1 MVKKDT
7 KSTKTRQTSGARPQK
22 AKRGKKDVKLSIQ
35 QDSQLRKLFDRDG
48 ITPWAASLEVKC
60 GYEYAVK
67 KFKEFGQTLTDA
79 EDENWIERQDK
90 VRKRALEGIALRLKE
105 SNKQIEDITKRR
117 DKMIDVQESI
127 LPKLIDTVQET
138 EMGELVEQ
146 IIGRMDFKVC
156 MGIYKKLGDNVNMY
170 KNYAYLVEQI
180 QKQLQSERTFE
191 AELQQQYDGLEIM
204 PPPSAV
210 LEAEIEKS
218 IAQKNEMF
226 EVRTPEGK

>member
-1 MVKKDT
+1 VKK
-7 KSTKTRQTSGARPQK
+7 KEVKPKKRSRPQK
-22 AKRGKKDVKLSIQ
+22 AKVGRKDSKAKVE
-35 QDSQLRKLFDRDG
+35 QDIQLRELFNQDG
-48 ITPWAASLEVKC
+48 ITPWSASIQVKC

-67 KFKEFGQTLTDA
+67 KFKEFGQILTDA

-90 VRKRALEGIALRLKE
+90 VRKRALEGITTRIKE
-105 SNKQIEDITKRR
+105 SKKQIEGIIKRR

-127 LPKLIDTVQET
+127 LPKLIDTIQET
-138 EMGELVEQ
+138 EMGALVDD
-146 IIGRMDFKVC
+146 IIGRMDHKVC
-156 MGIYKKLGDNVNMY
+156 MAIYKQLGDNINMY

-180 QKQLQSERTFE
+180 QKQLQLERTFE

-218 IAQKNEMF
+218 IAAKNELF
-226 EVRTPEGK
+226 APKIQQPEVVKK